1 MVALTLV
8 IFGLVARHQWRTLQ
22 EHRGQSGWSAHL
34 EGERRR
40 MITGIAAGGVA
51 VPVLVAI
58 WVGVLGR
65 ASRSVRRQ
73 RQAEQALRES
83 EHRYHALFESNPFP
97 MFVHDP
103 ETLGILGANGAAV
116 ERYGYTRQEFLG
128 LSLRDLRAPEHV
140 KALQERAERLGSS
153 PGSERQASRHR
164 TRDGSILEVEVTS
177 RAVELA
183 GRRVR
188 LMSIH
193 DVTERKALEARI
205 RHAQKMDA
213 IGRLAGGVAH
223 DFNNILNVVLG
234 YAELTMRTMDES
246 DRRRRHLAEILRAGE
261 QAASLTRQLLTF
273 GRGHPLQPRVLD
285 LNASVTEMDPLI
297 RRSIGEHI
305 ELVTALAHDPGRVRA
320 DPSQIDQVILNLVV
334 NARDAMPCGGRL
346 TIETSDVELDGQGQP
361 GLPAGRYVMLVVA
374 DTGCGMP
381 KSVQEHIF
389 EPFFTTKENDKGTGL
404 GLATV
409 YGIVQQSGGAITVHS
424 AVNAGTA
431 FKIYLPRV
439 EAPATALPVGRPVS
453 EVERG
458 TETILLVEDDPALR
472 GLTHEVL
479 TDAGYRVLQAA
490 SGPEAMA
497 LVDNY
502 IGRIDLLVTDV
513 VMPRMNGLELARRLD
528 EIRPGLP
535 TLYLSGYAPGAVARE
550 GMLDPR
556 RVFMTKPLRPAE
568 LTHKV
573 RDLLDTRPLPPCGRD
588 AGAGPRAIEA

>member
-1 MVALTLV
+1 V
-8 IFGLVARHQWRTLQ
+8 
-22 EHRGQSGWSAHL
+22 
-34 EGERRR
+34 
-40 MITGIAAGGVA
+40 
-51 VPVLVAI
+51 
-58 WVGVLGR
+58 
-65 ASRSVRRQ
+65 
-73 RQAEQALRES
+73 
-83 EHRYHALFESNPFP
+83 
-97 MFVHDP
+97 
-103 ETLGILGANGAAV
+103 ET
-116 ERYGYTRQEFLG
+116 
-128 LSLRDLRAPEHV
+128 SL
-140 KALQERAERLGSS
+140 
-153 PGSERQASRHR
+153 
-164 TRDGSILEVEVTS
+164 
-177 RAVELA
+177 
-183 GRRVR
+183 
-188 LMSIH
+188 
-193 DVTERKALEARI
+193 
-205 RHAQKMDA
+205 
-213 IGRLAGGVAH
+213 
-223 DFNNILNVVLG
+223 
-234 YAELTMRTMDES
+234 
-246 DRRRRHLAEILRAGE
+246 
-261 QAASLTRQLLTF
+261 
-273 GRGHPLQPRVLD
+273 
-285 LNASVTEMDPLI
+285 
-297 RRSIGEHI
+297 
-305 ELVTALAHDPGRVRA
+305 DPGLGNIRV
-320 DPSQIDQVILNLVV
+320 DEVQIEQVILNLVI
-334 NARDAMPCGGRL
+334 NARDAMPDGGVVRIS
-346 TIETSDVELDGQGQP
+346 TRP
-361 GLPAGRYVMLVVA
+361 GPCPAAVQTAARGAGCVLLSVS
-374 DTGCGMP
+374 DTGVGMD
-381 KSVQEHIF
+381 EETRRRIF
-389 EPFFTTKENDKGTGL
+389 EPFFTTKAAAQGTGL
-404 GLATV
+404 GLSTV

>member
-8 IFGLVARHQWRTLQ
+8 LLALFARHQWLTFQ
-22 EHRGQSGWSAHL
+22 QHRAQSASPAHL

-40 MITGIAAGGVA
+40 IVTVIAACGLG

-65 ASRSVRRQ
+65 AARSLRRQ

-83 EHRYHALFESNPFP
+83 EHRYRALFESNPFP
-97 MFVHDP
+97 MLVYDP
-103 ETLGILGANGAAV
+103 ESLGILGANGAAV
-116 ERYGYTRQEFLG
+116 ERYGYTRQEFLDR
-128 LSLRDLRAPEHV
+128 SVRDLRAPEDL
-140 KALQERAERLGSS
+140 KALQERAERLGSNQG
-153 PGSERQASRHR
+153 PERQAERHR
-164 TRDGSILEVEVTS
+164 TRDGSTLDVEVTS
-177 RAVELA
+177 RAVELG

-193 DVTERKALEARI
+193 DVTERKALEARF

-234 YAELTMRTMDES
+234 YAEMTMRTMDES
-246 DRRRRHLAEILRAGE
+246 DRRRRHLTEILRAGE

-273 GRGHPLQPRVLD
+273 GRVHVQQPRVLD
-285 LNASVTEMDPLI
+285 LNASVVDMDPLI

-305 ELVTALAHDPGRVRA
+305 GLVTALADDPGRVRA
-320 DPSQIDQVILNLVV
+320 DPSQIGQVILNMVV

-346 TIETSDVELDGQGQP
+346 TIETSDVELDGQAQP
-361 GLPAGRYVMLVVA
+361 GLPAGRYVMLTVA

-424 AVNAGTA
+424 EVNAGTT
-431 FKIYLPRV
+431 FKVYLPRV
-439 EAPATALPVGRPVS
+439 EGPASALPVGRPVAA
-453 EVERG
+453 VERG
-458 TETILLVEDDPALR
+458 SETILLVEDDPALR

-490 SGPEAMA
+490 SGPEAIA

-528 EIRPGLP
+528 EVRPGLP
-535 TLYLSGYAPGAVARE
+535 TLYVSGHAPGAVVRE
-550 GMLDPR
+550 GMLDPQ

-573 RDLLDTRPLPPCGRD
+573 REILDTRPLPLRRRD
-588 AGAGPRAIEA
+588 AGAGGRAIEV